1 MDKQPKIDG
10 LFPGRKR
17 TAKDIASTAKR
28 VASGPPETT
37 STPTET
43 EVTQPLLPAEYKS
56 LIDFFRALH
65 VVIPV
70 MRARRELPFWDNLIK
85 PIEMIT
91 KRYVYRN
98 HA

>member
-28 VASGPPETT
+28 IASSAPSETT

-43 EVTQPLLPAEYKS
+43 EVTQPLLPAEYKT

-85 PIEMIT
+85 PVEMIT
-91 KRYVYRN
+91 KRYVLRY
-98 HA
+98 